1 MSLDSRTGKRRWI
14 WVALSVIV
22 AGLAIGFIMTRANT
36 GEKSIL
42 QETKRGDRYERLKG
56 KWMRPDGGY
65 VIAIKH
71 VSPDGI
77 MDCAY
82 SNPNPIHV
90 SQSQS
95 AIEGKRITVF
105 IELQDTGY
113 PGCTY
118 NLTYDPVGDQL
129 KGIYYQAA
137 LQQSY
142 EILFNRIQ

>member
-1 MSLDSRTGKRRWI
+1 MPLDFKTVKNKHIGIVLSL
-14 WVALSVIV
+14 IV
-22 AGLAIGFIMTRANT
+22 AGLLLALIMTYANP
-36 GEKSIL
+36 EKNIIVPG
-42 QETKRGDRYERLKG
+42 TKQDGFYERLQG

-65 VIAIKH
+65 IIAIMN
-71 VSPDGI
+71 VSQDGNVG
-77 MDCAY
+77 CSY
-82 SNPNPIHV
+82 FNPNPIHV
-90 SQSQS
+90 SQAKAS
-95 AIEGKRITVF
+95 IEGKNIKLF

-118 NLTYDPVGDQL
+118 NLTYDPVSDQL